1 MAMPSVKILFE
12 YIEPLLAAKR
22 HKSETTG
29 GVIRIIKENSFVS
42 LNSFNA

>member
-29 GVIRIIKENSFVS
+29 VIRIIKENSFVS